1 VPLVTV
7 QALAKTSIPV
17 LSVDI
22 PSSWDVESGPPSS
35 GPGKGFNPETLIS
48 LTAPKPCVQYFK
60 GRQFLGGRFVPPEI
74 SEKYNLEV
82 DVYEGI
88 DQIVEFTGEK
98 LGRL

>member
-1 VPLVTV
+1 M
-7 QALAKTSIPV
+7 KRTSVPV
-17 LSVDI
+17 LAVDI
-22 PSSWDVESGPPSS
+22 PSSWDVEDGPPSS
-35 GPGKGFNPETLIS
+35 GPGQGFHPQALIS
-48 LTAPKPCVQYFK
+48 LTAPKPCTQHFK

-88 DQIVEFTGEK
+88 DQIVEFTGQK